1 MYFEQ
6 FKNGEKFKC
15 VVLLKK
21 ISLTLLKEKY
31 GTSQNAQNFFEL
43 FASQNWIE
51 SNI

>member
-31 GTSQNAQNFFEL
+31 GMLKIFLNYL
-43 FASQNWIE
+43 HPKIR
-51 SNI
+51 